1 MALIGRK
8 PDPRET
14 ITHGILTLIP
24 DRGASPVCRRSWRV
38 EQSGV
43 FMGSVE
49 RVGKRRWIE
58 HSAGTH
64 GSRETHACTWA
75 TRLLDERL
83 EAVPK
88 AARIDRARDA
98 RERREQLA
106 REAFIEAEEKREAN
120 E

>member
-8 PDPRET
+8 TDPRET

-24 DRGASPVCRRSWRV
+24 DRGASPVCKRSWRV
-38 EQSGV
+38 EQSGI

-58 HSAGTH
+58 HSAGSF
-64 GSRETHACTWA
+64 GSRETHACAWA
-75 TRLLDERL
+75 TRVLEERL

-88 AARIDRARDA
+88 APRVDRARDA

-106 REAFIEAEEKREAN
+106 LEAFNEAEEKRGAN